1 MDKTASLDSPFTAT
15 TRQPAPGSETIQLRP
30 GLVVHLSHVTPE
42 SVHQARFSIL
52 ASPVIFGFM
61 LAGMNHCRYEEG
73 PLRKKECIHSSGS
86 NGITYLPETCG
97 LLECKGGMHR
107 VSIYT
112 LPEFLEP
119 YLELETNRQPR
130 ELMRALQQKN
140 EPLQWIGERNPHKMR
155 LVSEILAN
163 AYATPLRNL
172 FLESRA
178 LDLIGMQ
185 LAEYLGQES
194 AAAVAPVC
202 SMAEIRRIKDARDL
216 LVQDLQNPPSMVQ
229 LARLA
234 GMNEKKLK
242 SGFKQIF
249 GTPIFTYFRNY
260 RLETAYELLA
270 SGQMNVT
277 EAGMHIGYQSLSHFS
292 QEFRKKY
299 GMLPKDVP
307 PGHAKPASKKT
318 SGG

>member
-1 MDKTASLDSPFTAT
+1 MDRTVSLDSPFTAN
-15 TRQPAPGSETIQLRP
+15 TRQPASGSESIQLRP
-30 GLVVHLSHVTPE
+30 GLVVHLSHVAPE
-42 SVHQARFSIL
+42 SPHQARFSIL
-52 ASPVIFGFM
+52 ESPVIFGFM
-61 LAGMNHCRYEEG
+61 LTGKNHCRYEEG
-73 PLRKKECIHSSGS
+73 PLRKKECIHFSGS

-97 LLECKGGMHR
+97 SLECKGGMHR

-112 LPEFLEP
+112 LPDFLEP
-119 YLELETNRQPR
+119 YLELERNKAPR
-130 ELMRALQQKN
+130 DLMHALNQKK
-140 EPLQWIGERNPHKMR
+140 EPLQWTGERSPQKMR

-163 AYATPLRNL
+163 AYANPLRNL

-185 LAEYLGQES
+185 LAEYLGQET
-194 AAAVAPVC
+194 AAAATPVC
-202 SMAEIRRIKDARDL
+202 SMAEMQRIRDARDL

-229 LARLA
+229 LTRLA

-249 GTPIFTYFRNY
+249 GTPVFTYFRNY
-260 RLETAYELLA
+260 RLETAYALLA

-277 EAGMHIGYQSLSHFS
+277 EAGTHIGYQSLSHFS

-299 GMLPKDVP
+299 GVLPKDVL
-307 PGHAKPASKKT
+307 PGSATPSSQKAPGS
-318 SGG
+318 